1 MNYLIEYD
9 NTHNKIIKDEETSK
23 NKRIYYTGY
32 RNGVESTTYICS
44 TRDICLKHLKADIKK
59 EIKELTTK
67 CNKFKRALNKIE
79 KSDK

>member
-9 NTHNKIIKDEETSK
+9 NTHNKIIKDEETSE

-32 RNGVESTTYICS
+32 INGVESTTYISS
-44 TRDICLKHLKADIKK
+44 TRTICLKHLKADIKK
-59 EIKELTTK
+59 EIKELKQNTK
-67 CNKFKRALNKIE
+67 KLENALNKIE